1 MHVGCYIRRLD
12 DAHVAAVVAKLWVED
27 DGTTNLEE
35 SAGVIAAI
43 LVNFVIADSPR
54 RGHVHFLVQ
63 VATINIGPDVS
74 A

>member
-1 MHVGCYIRRLD
+1 MHGGCYIRRLN
-12 DAHVAAVVAKLWVED
+12 DAHVAAIVAKLWVED

-54 RGHVHFLVQ
+54 RGHVRFLLQ
-63 VATINIGPDVS
+63 VATVNIRSDVI